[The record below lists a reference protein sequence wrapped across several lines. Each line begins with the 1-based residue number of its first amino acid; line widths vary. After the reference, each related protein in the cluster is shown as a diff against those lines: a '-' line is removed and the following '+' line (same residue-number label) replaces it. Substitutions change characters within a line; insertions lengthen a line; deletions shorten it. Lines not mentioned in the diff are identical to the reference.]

1 MNRIILAIKCQSEEA
16 KEKVIDM
23 LDADTRLIITGSL
36 KAENDNPIIE
46 LNDFYFLQTYKE
58 KILSMFLTPE
68 EVQQFVNSDIDLE
81 SLLDDDEEE

>member
-1 MNRIILAIKCQSEEA
+1 MAIKCQSEEA

-46 LNDFYFLQTYKE
+46 LTDFYFLQTYKE

-68 EVQQFVNSDIDLE
+68 EVQQFVNSDIDFE